1 MGKERWIS
9 SSVLI
14 KNYVIQ
20 LCVYIQ
26 IYVREESTDHSQ
38 TIIGYVTRVTRRDPL
53 VVQELLPLPEH
64 IVFSG
69 VRVAQ
74 LLIFCVVFCRSL
86 FVLLLLAIV
95 LYVLNSSIYASDYHF
110 MVSSDYLF
118 MVSSDYFFTLSS
130 DYLFTVSSNVSV
142 ESCPLKK
149 PEYSEKT
156 TDLPQVTD
164 KLYHIKLYRVHL
176 AMSGTLIHKLS
187 GDRH

>member
-1 MGKERWIS
+1 M
-9 SSVLI
+9 
-14 KNYVIQ
+14 
-20 LCVYIQ
+20 
-26 IYVREESTDHSQ
+26 
-38 TIIGYVTRVTRRDPL
+38 
-53 VVQELLPLPEH
+53 
-64 IVFSG
+64 VFSDY
-69 VRVAQ
+69 
-74 LLIFCVVFCRSL
+74 L
-86 FVLLLLAIV
+86 FVV
-95 LYVLNSSIYASDYHF
+95 SSDYLFMVSSDYLFTVSSDYHF

-118 MVSSDYFFTLSS
+118 TVSSDYLFMVSSDYLFTVSS
-130 DYLFTVSSNVSV
+130 DYLCTVSSNVSV